1 VSLFELPDRISGQT
15 RLGRI
20 LRLPLR
26 LIPGSAVVRVCSGIN
41 KGMKWIVGSS
51 THGCWLGS
59 YEVDK
64 QMVVGR
70 LVKPGMV
77 AYDIGANA
85 GFYTLAFAR
94 LVTERGQVWAFEPL
108 ARNIHYLRAHAAMN
122 RLGNVHVVQAAV
134 ADEMG
139 LVGLDVTGDG
149 SMGVL
154 GRKNGYLVPTVAL
167 DELIDSG
174 ALPEP
179 DLIKMDVEGAESMVF
194 EGARRLLA
202 RRHVVLLVAC
212 HSAKQRELCQTAL
225 RANRYRIFYMNGEE
239 HRAPVLDVDEIYAVP
254 Q

>member
-1 VSLFELPDRISGQT
+1 MSLLDLADQIPGQT
-15 RLGRI
+15 TVGKI

-26 LIPGSAVVRVCSGIN
+26 LIPDSAVLRVCSGVN

-59 YEVDK
+59 YETEK
-64 QMVVGR
+64 QAVVSR
-70 LVKPGMV
+70 LTKPGMV
-77 AYDIGANA
+77 VYDIGANA

-94 LVTERGQVWAFEPL
+94 LATRSGQVWAFEPL
-108 ARNIHYLRAHAAMN
+108 ACNIDFLREHAAMN
-122 RLGNVHVVQAAV
+122 KLDNVRVVQAAV
-134 ADEMG
+134 ADKTG
-139 LVGLDVTGDG
+139 LAGLDVAHDG

-154 GRKNGYLVPTVAL
+154 GKQAGYLVPTVSL

-194 EGARRLLA
+194 DGARKLLS
-202 RRHVVLLVAC
+202 RRRALLVVAC
-212 HSAKQRELCQTAL
+212 HSAEQRERCQAAL
-225 RANRYRIFYMNGEE
+225 RANRYRIFYLNGEE
-239 HRAPVLDVDEIYAVP
+239 HLDSVLNIDEIYALP